1 MNLSP
6 ARLAVLVA
14 LVVGGVAIILNGF
27 GDDDAVL
34 GRHRGRGADGVGIG
48 VAVRLGITIGERE
61 RPTRA

>member
-27 GDDDAVL
+27 GDDDVVL
-34 GRHRGRGADGVGIG
+34 AGGGTEVVEPTESGSASRVSAPRSA
-48 VAVRLGITIGERE
+48 ITS
-61 RPTRA
+61 T